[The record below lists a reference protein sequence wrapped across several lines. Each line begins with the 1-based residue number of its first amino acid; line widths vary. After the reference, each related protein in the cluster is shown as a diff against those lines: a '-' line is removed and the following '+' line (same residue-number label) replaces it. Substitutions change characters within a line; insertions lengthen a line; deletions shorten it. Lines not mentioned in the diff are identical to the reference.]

1 MDLTESPAELA
12 FREEARAWLAD
23 NVPTDL
29 RGRGFAS
36 SRGDV
41 ESVVRLRAWQRRL
54 YGAGYVGM
62 DWPTEYGGRGASI
75 VEQIIFYEEMSR
87 AEAPQPLNRSG
98 LSMLGPTIMRHGT
111 PAQRGRHLAK
121 ILTAEEI
128 WCQGFSEPNAGSDLA
143 NLQTWRRPT
152 ATLVSTA
159 RKSDLHGAWRNGAY
173 SSCTDAEGP
182 SPGITFI
189 RWLEDPASPPSVR
202 NLRRGS

>member
-1 MDLTESPAELA
+1 MA
-12 FREEARAWLAD
+12 
-23 NVPTDL
+23 
-29 RGRGFAS
+29 
-36 SRGDV
+36 
-41 ESVVRLRAWQRRL
+41 RLRAWQRRL

-111 PAQRGRHLAK
+111 PAQRERHLAK

-143 NLQTWRRPT
+143 NLQTRAVLDGDT
-152 ATLVSTA
+152 TSSTA
-159 RKSDLHGAWRNGAY
+159 RRSGPHGACGGMGLSSANGA
-173 SSCTDAEGP
+173 TGP
-182 SPGITFI
+182 SQGHHGHPGGQEDAGHLHPGRRQITGGGS
-189 RWLEDPASPPSVR
+189 RGLPRDVR
-202 NLRRGS
+202 VPRVERG